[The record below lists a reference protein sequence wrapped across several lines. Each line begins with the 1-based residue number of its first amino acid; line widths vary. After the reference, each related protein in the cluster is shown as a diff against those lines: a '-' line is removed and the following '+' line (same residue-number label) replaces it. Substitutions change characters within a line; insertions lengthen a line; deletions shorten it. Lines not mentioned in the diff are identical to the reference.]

1 MSYLWSDKI
10 TDYYYT
16 NPEMDTVAVL
26 WTNPDDGLVREHYIL
41 VDEADEQ
48 WRDFAKEV
56 SYEDIDKRTQVR
68 HEQFREEFREAFQNY
83 AQRNNIESDYVANQ
97 NDSLNIIF
105 EFDHENEKHKDI
117 LFKLKL
123 KMFEQEVVKKS
134 KKRTAKTDIR
144 KSETPLEA
152 IKAYASFF

>member
-1 MSYLWSDKI
+1 
-10 TDYYYT
+10 
-16 NPEMDTVAVL
+16 
-26 WTNPDDGLVREHYIL
+26 L

-68 HEQFREEFREAFQNY
+68 HEQFREEFREAFHNY
-83 AQRNNIESDYVANQ
+83 AQRNNVEVESD
-97 NDSLNIIF
+97 NDNILLNAMF

-134 KKRTAKTDIR
+134 KKRTAKTNIR
-144 KSETPLEA
+144 KSETPIEA
-152 IKAYASFF
+152 IKIYSSFL

>member
-1 MSYLWSDKI
+1 MSYSWSDKI

-152 IKAYASFF
+152 IKSYTSFF

>member
-1 MSYLWSDKI
+1 MSYSWSDKI

>member
-1 MSYLWSDKI
+1 MSYLWTDKI
-10 TDYYYT
+10 TDYYYS
-16 NPEMDTVAVL
+16 NPELNTVAVL

-117 LFKLKL
+117 LFK
-123 KMFEQEVVKKS
+123 
-134 KKRTAKTDIR
+134 R
-144 KSETPLEA
+144 LESLA
-152 IKAYASFF
+152 ITSSIS

>member
-1 MSYLWSDKI
+1 MSYSWSDKI

-16 NPEMDTVAVL
+16 NPELDTVAVL

>member
-1 MSYLWSDKI
+1 MSYSWSDKI

-56 SYEDIDKRTQVR
+56 SYEDIDKRTKVR

-152 IKAYASFF
+152 TKAYASFF

>member
-1 MSYLWSDKI
+1 MSYSWSDKI

-56 SYEDIDKRTQVR
+56 SYEDIDKRTKVR

>member
-1 MSYLWSDKI
+1 MSYLWTDKI
-10 TDYYYT
+10 TDYYYS
-16 NPEMDTVAVL
+16 NPELDTVAVM
-26 WTNPDDGLVREHYIL
+26 WTDPEDNLVREHYIK
-41 VDEADEQ
+41 VDEEDEQ
-48 WRDFAKEV
+48 WRDFVKEV